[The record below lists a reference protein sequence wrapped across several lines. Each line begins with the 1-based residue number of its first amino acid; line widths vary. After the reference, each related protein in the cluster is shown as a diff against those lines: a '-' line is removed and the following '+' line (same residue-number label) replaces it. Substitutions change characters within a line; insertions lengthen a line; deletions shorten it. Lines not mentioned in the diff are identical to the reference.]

1 MKKELFI
8 KVCGMKYPSNR
19 QALEELPVDIFG
31 FIFYLPSPRHVGDLS
46 HEELKRL
53 THTQKNKTG
62 VFVNTPSYIVLEI
75 ARHFGLDHIQ
85 LHGHE
90 SPGFCRDIKA
100 SGLKV
105 IKTFMVYDTFDFSEV
120 TPFAEVSDFFLFDT
134 KARLPGGTGHHFNWQ
149 ILGNYQQQ
157 VPFFLSGGIAPDDAE
172 NIRLLS
178 HPALYGIDL
187 NSGFEDAP
195 GLKNYEKLR
204 FFLKKLNYKK

>member
-1 MKKELFI
+1 M
-8 KVCGMKYPSNR
+8 
-19 QALEELPVDIFG
+19 VD
-31 FIFYLPSPRHVGDLS
+31 
-46 HEELKRL
+46 
-53 THTQKNKTG
+53 
-62 VFVNTPSYIVLEI
+62 
-75 ARHFGLDHIQ
+75 
-85 LHGHE
+85 
-90 SPGFCRDIKA
+90 
-100 SGLKV
+100 
-105 IKTFMVYDTFDFSEV
+105 DTFDFSEV

-149 ILGNYQQQ
+149 ILGNYQLQ

-172 NIRLLS
+172 NIRLLR